1 MEWWNTITRR
11 VCKVSLYILWILL
24 QKQKQKSSE
33 DKTVKEFSIKDKA
46 DGVVVEDGSVEL
58 TEEDEKVIMI
68 GLVQ

>member
-1 MEWWNTITRR
+1 MEWWNNITRH
-11 VCKVSLYILWILL
+11 VCNVSLYILWLLL

-33 DKTVKEFSIKDKA
+33 DKAVKEFSIKDKA